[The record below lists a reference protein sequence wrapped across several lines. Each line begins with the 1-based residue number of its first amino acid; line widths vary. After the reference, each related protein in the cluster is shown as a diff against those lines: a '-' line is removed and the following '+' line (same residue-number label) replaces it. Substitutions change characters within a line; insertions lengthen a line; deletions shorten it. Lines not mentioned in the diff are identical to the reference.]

1 MEVYM
6 FISIK
11 DFYKCP
17 ITLER
22 LHNCGYFSS
31 YLNPFASWMVEKQ
44 YSVLTIRHHI
54 SNVAHL
60 SYSLVGKDPDIK
72 DLNNII
78 QVFLYEHIPICNCK
92 GWKRPK
98 TIKNI
103 THALNRFENYLINNY
118 EIDFI
123 KSDNLAYSEVHNE
136 YLSWLSYKFKL
147 KNSTIELRSS
157 YLQQFLQWV
166 KQTYFNQDLC
176 ELKPYDV
183 ELFYIKATSRWG
195 NAYKRSL
202 QGTLRS
208 FFDFCHEKKYITQN
222 LRFSVPIIKTYRL
235 SEIPKKIDEE
245 EAIKLIN
252 YIDRST
258 ESGKRNYAIL
268 MVLKTYGVRGC
279 QLRALKL
286 KDIDWHKEEI
296 HFPPVKEGK
305 SCSFPLL
312 TAAGNALLDYLKN
325 ARRKCQYPEVFLT
338 LRAPYKPLTKSQ
350 ALSSMIRE
358 AMLKAS
364 IKSANKGSHCFRH
377 GFVSKLIEQG
387 ESFKHIADLSGHKH
401 IQTTFIYTKIDFNSL
416 AEVALELPEVEYEKS

>member
-6 FISIK
+6 SLSIN

-17 ITLER
+17 VTLDR
-22 LHNCGYFSS
+22 LSNCGILSS
-31 YLNPFASWMVEKQ
+31 YLNPFANWMANEQ
-44 YSVLTIRHHI
+44 FADLTIRSHI
-54 SNVAHL
+54 SNVAHF
-60 SYSLVGKDPDIK
+60 SHSLIGKDPDIK
-72 DLNNII
+72 DLNSMI
-78 QVFLYEHIPICNCK
+78 QVFLYDHIPICNCN
-92 GWKRPK
+92 GWRQPK
-98 TIKNI
+98 AKINI
-103 THALNRFENYLINNY
+103 SYSLNRFKNYLTNDYN
-118 EIDFI
+118 IDFI
-123 KSDNLAYSEVHNE
+123 NPDNWSYSEIHNE

-147 KNSTIELRSS
+147 KNSTIGLRSS

-166 KQTYFNQDLC
+166 KETYPNKDLC
-176 ELKPYDV
+176 ELNPLDV
-183 ELFYIKATSRWG
+183 ELFYIKATKKWG

-208 FFDFCHEKKYITQN
+208 FFDFCYEKKYITQN
-222 LRFSVPIIKTYRL
+222 LHYSVPIIKTYRL
-235 SEIPKKIDEE
+235 SDVPKKIDDK

-252 YIDRST
+252 CIDRST

-268 MVLKTYGVRGC
+268 MVLMSYGVRGC
-279 QLRALKL
+279 QLRALKI

-296 HFPPVKEGK
+296 HFPSVKEGK

-312 TAAGNALLDYLKN
+312 AEVGNALLDYLKN
-325 ARRKCQYPEVFLT
+325 ARRKCQYAEVFLT

-358 AMLKAS
+358 AILKAN
-364 IKSANKGSHCFRH
+364 IKSSKKGSHCFRH

-387 ESFKHIADLSGHKH
+387 ESFKHISDLSGHKH

-416 AEVALELPEVEYEKS
+416 AEVALELPEVEYENS